1 MWLNI
6 LIYIYFLFFIIN
18 NFISFIF
25 INEQGD
31 INHCIVTRQLSSNE
45 WWWMDGV
52 ANLNQSSP
60 FDDVDDDDA
69 DADDH
74 NNNNNNNNNNNPLQV
89 TTTDIQPSLIL
100 KR

>member
-1 MWLNI
+1 M
-6 LIYIYFLFFIIN
+6 
-18 NFISFIF
+18 SKVTST
-25 INEQGD
+25 
-31 INHCIVTRQLSSNE
+31 IVLSQDNYHSTNDDG
-45 WWWMDGV
+45 WMDGV

-69 DADDH
+69 DDH
-74 NNNNNNNNNNNPLQV
+74 NNNNNNNNPLQV

>member
-1 MWLNI
+1 
-6 LIYIYFLFFIIN
+6 
-18 NFISFIF
+18 
-25 INEQGD
+25 
-31 INHCIVTRQLSSNE
+31 
-45 WWWMDGV
+45 MDGV